1 MGDQLIAIFRQ
12 FLSEETFTSK
22 PLSVL
27 LLALHVTV
35 LLYLFVYRVSSSS
48 RSSIFRGQG
57 LHPFYITRTLFISNF
72 VGICFARTLHYQFY
86 AWYFHSLPFLLW
98 WSSSSSAARKWN
110 LPIPLRLLCLAAMEW
125 SFLTFPATPLSSA
138 MLQLVHFL
146 ILGKCVWQMSDNNTT
161 DDNKNDPVFLT
172 DEKEYERPHKEHV
185 Q

>member
-1 MGDQLIAIFRQ
+1 MGEQLIAIFRQ

-35 LLYLFVYRVSSSS
+35 LLYLFVYRVS
-48 RSSIFRGQG
+48 F
-57 LHPFYITRTLFISNF
+57 TRTLFISNF

-86 AWYFHSLPFLLW
+86 SWYFHSLPFLLW
-98 WSSSSSAARKWN
+98 LSSSAAARKWN
-110 LPIPLRLLCLAAMEW
+110 LPIPLRLICLAAMEW

-138 MLQLVHFL
+138 ILQLVHFL
-146 ILGKCVWQMSDNNTT
+146 ILGKCVWRMSDNNTT
-161 DDNKNDPVFLT
+161 DDNKNDPVFLA
-172 DEKEYERPHKEHV
+172 DGKEYERPHKEHV